1 MKTIRFI
8 KHSIKVLFIL
18 LIFQS
23 CTEKSKSTV
32 YTIAYSSLDSG
43 FVEIYSG
50 DIDKGTPTI
59 KSTNVKG
66 GYLAWSPDGKK
77 IAFYAKY
84 DNKKTWSIHTMNID
98 GTNRKRLTHAK
109 NKWDYA
115 PEWSPDGKKII
126 FSREYRDSDKKGQ
139 QEIWIMNSDGSE
151 QTQIKPLKGGS
162 AYFTQDGRIVFN
174 SEFEDKKSEISIAD
188 INGNNIVHLT
198 DNEAEEWHPNVSPDG
213 KQIIFMSDRDGNYE
227 IYVMNIDGSNQK
239 RLTNNDVDDWYP
251 FWSPDGSKI
260 IFSSVKDYKKEKHI
274 YSMNADGSS
283 VKKIISN
290 SGAAVFKR

>member
-198 DNEAEEWHPNVSPDG
+198 D
-213 KQIIFMSDRDGNYE
+213 
-227 IYVMNIDGSNQK
+227 YV
-239 RLTNNDVDDWYP
+239 
-251 FWSPDGSKI
+251 
-260 IFSSVKDYKKEKHI
+260 
-274 YSMNADGSS
+274 
-283 VKKIISN
+283 
-290 SGAAVFKR
+290 